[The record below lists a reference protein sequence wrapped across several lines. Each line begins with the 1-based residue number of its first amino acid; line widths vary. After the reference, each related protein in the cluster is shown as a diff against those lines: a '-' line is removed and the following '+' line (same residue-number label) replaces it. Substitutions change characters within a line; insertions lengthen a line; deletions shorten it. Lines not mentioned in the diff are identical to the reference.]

1 MFHWLSI
8 NLTIKIINR
17 VTSLSAS
24 CKKSDI
30 LFYIFLLSNF
40 LREEKKKNSTMSDL
54 PALRQKIDS
63 LDTTLVNILNER
75 ARVSLSI
82 GAAKRRDTY
91 VNLRPMT
98 LLTFFLKELCCF
110 CSKEEDLNEADVQ
123 VYRPGR
129 EKEIYKK
136 VRTSRTFL
144 ARTYNSVY
152 S

>member
-1 MFHWLSI
+1 
-8 NLTIKIINR
+8 
-17 VTSLSAS
+17 
-24 CKKSDI
+24 
-30 LFYIFLLSNF
+30 
-40 LREEKKKNSTMSDL
+40 MSDL

-91 VNLRPMT
+91 VILRPIT

-136 VRTSRTFL
+136 VCTSRAL
-144 ARTYNSVY
+144 STYNSVFTFHLY
-152 S
+152 NIVGPSQCRSLE